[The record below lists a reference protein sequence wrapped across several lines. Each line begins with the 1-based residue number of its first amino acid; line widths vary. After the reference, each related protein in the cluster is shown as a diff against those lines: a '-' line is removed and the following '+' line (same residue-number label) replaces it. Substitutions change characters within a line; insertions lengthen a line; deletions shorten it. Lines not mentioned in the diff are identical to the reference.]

1 MRGDS
6 RHQKETADIT
16 RGQQTSKGDSRQTK
30 RRRETNIKQKQK
42 ITDACKKGRRDS
54 IKDNKETRRDKKRYK

>member
-16 RGQQTSKGDSRQTK
+16 RGQQTSKGDSRHQ
-30 RRRETNIKQKQK
+30 
-42 ITDACKKGRRDS
+42 
-54 IKDNKETRRDKKRYK
+54 KETADKPNAEGRQTSNKNKK